1 MEIITLDPKKLETK
15 IKFKNPSTVS
25 LSSQNE
31 QDELIVKFDN
41 SLVINDVDG
50 NSLVFDSGEQTDQS
64 IDFNI
69 PVQPQVDKDS
79 AGIQNL
85 EGAAGTME
93 TTGALLTFIQFFL
106 TYMLNSS
113 LGFFFGL
120 INS

>member
-41 SLVINDVDG
+41 SLIINDVDG

-79 AGIQNL
+79 AEIQNL
-85 EGAAGTME
+85 D
-93 TTGALLTFIQFFL
+93 TTASTVKNAGALLTLIQFIL

-113 LGFFFGL
+113 LSFFFAL

>member
-50 NSLVFDSGEQTDQS
+50 NSLVFDNGEPSEDS
-64 IDFNI
+64 INFNI
-69 PVQPQVDKDS
+69 PVQPQIDKES
-79 AGIQNL
+79 TEIQNL
-85 EGAAGTME
+85 EGAAGGVE
-93 TTGALLTFIQFFL
+93 ATGALLTFIQFFL